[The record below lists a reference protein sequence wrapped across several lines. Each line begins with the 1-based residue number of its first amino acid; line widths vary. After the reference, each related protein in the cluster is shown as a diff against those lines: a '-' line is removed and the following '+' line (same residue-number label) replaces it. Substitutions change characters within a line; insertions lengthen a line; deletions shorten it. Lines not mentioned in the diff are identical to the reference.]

1 MGEGGGRVR
10 TGTSLGCILRL
21 KATTNVSN
29 NLSSKVAVNSTNCRY
44 ILDKRADVLQKVE
57 VRVVTNAVCDEWY
70 ASQGKSFSVE
80 TKQMCAGWEEG
91 GKDSCWVSEKG
102 VHCKFIFRSRE
113 TFAFLRCRI
122 VARSAPLV
130 NRPIMEFMVRRA
142 GTTRIS
148 INTHAT
154 VVMRI
159 QCCSGMIANHA
170 G

>member
-1 MGEGGGRVR
+1 MVR

-21 KATTNVSN
+21 RTMTNVSN
-29 NLSSKVAVNSTNCRY
+29 NLLSKVAVNSTNCCY
-44 ILDKRADVLQKVE
+44 IIDKRADVLQKVE

-70 ASQGKSFSVE
+70 ASQGKSISVG
-80 TKQMCAGWEEG
+80 TKQMCAGWEKG

-102 VHCKFIFRSRE
+102 VRCEFIFRSRE
-113 TFAFLRCRI
+113 TFAWTFAFLRCRI

-159 QCCSGMIANHA
+159 QCCSGMIADHA

>member
-1 MGEGGGRVR
+1 MYKQR
-10 TGTSLGCILRL
+10 TNR
-21 KATTNVSN
+21 
-29 NLSSKVAVNSTNCRY
+29 RY
-44 ILDKRADVLQKVE
+44 VPDKRANVLQKVE
-57 VRVVTNAVCDEWY
+57 VRVVTNIVCGEWY
-70 ASQGKSFSVE
+70 ASQGKSISIE

-91 GKDSCWVSEKG
+91 GRDSCWVSKKKTSTANSPSG
-102 VHCKFIFRSRE
+102 RAKRSRGA
-113 TFAFLRCRI
+113 FAFLRSRI
-122 VARSAPLV
+122 AARSAPLV